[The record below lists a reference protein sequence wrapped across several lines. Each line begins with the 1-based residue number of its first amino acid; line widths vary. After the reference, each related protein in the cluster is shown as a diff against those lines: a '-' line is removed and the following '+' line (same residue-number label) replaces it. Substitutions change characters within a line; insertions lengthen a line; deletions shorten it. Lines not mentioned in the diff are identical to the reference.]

1 MIIGDQE
8 DEGTL
13 FALFQSNL
21 TTNDRL
27 VNYLK
32 SYFFDSATTAQLNDL
47 VNAYGNGLTAV
58 IDGSPFNTGL
68 LNEIFIGFKRR
79 AAIMGDLVFTLAR
92 RVFLATANSVNPNVP
107 SWSYLASYDQG
118 TPILGTL
125 HGSDLIQVFFG
136 IKDNYAAKGI
146 RAYYINFVYSLDPNE
161 GRGSYPEWPRWS
173 ETNKLLHFFANKFEQ
188 LDDNF
193 RSAGYN
199 WLVKNINSLRY

>member
-1 MIIGDQE
+1 
-8 DEGTL
+8 
-13 FALFQSNL
+13 
-21 TTNDRL
+21 
-27 VNYLK
+27 
-32 SYFFDSATTAQLNDL
+32 
-47 VNAYGNGLTAV
+47 
-58 IDGSPFNTGL
+58 
-68 LNEIFIGFKRR
+68 
-79 AAIMGDLVFTLAR
+79 MGDLVFTLAR